1 MFKFKRQKRKKSSPI
16 QETEARGKNISY
28 YAENGGAVPMDF
40 YLPDVVAAFD
50 LEGEIQSFLQKAD
63 LDEYNADYMDSIID
77 ARILEGLKDLDRQH
91 SCHMT
96 TIPRLEGN
104 IQSDI
109 LVIEEKIKMLEE
121 RSETLKKKLMLLGEE
136 TI

>member
-1 MFKFKRQKRKKSSPI
+1 MFKRKKKGIATIS
-16 QETEARGKNISY
+16 ETETKGRNISY
-28 YAENGGAVPMDF
+28 YADNGGAVPMDF
-40 YLPDVVAAFD
+40 YLPYVVAAFD
-50 LEGEIQSFLQKAD
+50 LEREIQSFLKKAD

-77 ARILEGLKDLDRQH
+77 ARIREGLKDLDRQH
-91 SCHMT
+91 SCHLA
-96 TIPRLEGN
+96 TIPHLEGN

-109 LVIEEKIKMLEE
+109 LVIEKKIKMLEE

>member
-1 MFKFKRQKRKKSSPI
+1 MFKRRKKKAISTIS
-16 QETEARGKNISY
+16 ETETKSRNISY
-28 YAENGGAVPMDF
+28 YADNGGAVPMDF
-40 YLPDVVAAFD
+40 YLPYVVAAFD
-50 LEGEIQSFLQKAD
+50 LEGEIQSFLQRAD

-91 SCHMT
+91 SCHLA
-96 TIPRLEGN
+96 TIPHLEGN

-121 RSETLKKKLMLLGEE
+121 RSETLKKKLTLLGEE

>member
-1 MFKFKRQKRKKSSPI
+1 MMFKKRKKKAISTI
-16 QETEARGKNISY
+16 HETETKSRNISY

-40 YLPDVVAAFD
+40 YLPYVIASFD
-50 LEGEIQSFLQKAD
+50 LEKEIESFLEKAD
-63 LDEYNADYMDSIID
+63 LDEYNSNYMDSIIE
-77 ARILEGLKDLDRQH
+77 ARVLEGLKDLDRQH
-91 SCHMT
+91 RNHVAV
-96 TIPRLEGN
+96 IPHLKGN

-121 RSETLKKKLMLLGEE
+121 RSESLKKKLMLLGEE

>member
-1 MFKFKRQKRKKSSPI
+1 MFKRKKKGIATIS
-16 QETEARGKNISY
+16 ETETKSRNISY
-28 YAENGGAVPMDF
+28 YADNGGAVPMDF
-40 YLPDVVAAFD
+40 YLPYVVAAFD
-50 LEGEIQSFLQKAD
+50 LEREIQSFLQKAD

-77 ARILEGLKDLDRQH
+77 ARIREGLKDLDRQH
-91 SCHMT
+91 SCHLA
-96 TIPRLEGN
+96 TIPHLEGN

-109 LVIEEKIKMLEE
+109 LVIEKKIKMLEE